1 MTNDKI
7 EYADLAKDGLILDPP
22 DLSLVPKGMFWED
35 SAKKFLD
42 CNRDRPEIIG
52 FVPNLHDFAV
62 GPDYNAGAFEIKGQ
76 NSDIVS
82 LPSNLGHLLP
92 ATAIIIGDF
101 YRHAGKRAAGQ
112 CHISLQFFRSDTKRG
127 DHLLF
132 DKIHRHVLEGK
143 MVIYVATAI
152 DPGGKLDKALL
163 GTEYYAP
170 EVLGKRIG
178 RAKLATSAEDFQRK
192 FAELG
197 VVEAPGGAIIRFS
210 ENTLHAAPDI
220 THPLALESTIFGA
233 FGGQK
238 LRRSLINIIAS
249 TNDESGLIYGRT
261 RPPNPH
267 RASPVEKI
275 LERQAEYRAAAA
287 RILFEHSSAVT
298 FA

>member
-1 MTNDKI
+1 MTNNKI

-22 DLSLVPKGMFWED
+22 DLSLTQKGPFWAD
-35 SAKKFLD
+35 TAKQFLD
-42 CNRDRPEIIG
+42 CNRDQPEIIG
-52 FVPNLHDFAV
+52 FVPNLHAFAV

-76 NSDIVS
+76 NSDIVC
-82 LPSNLGHLLP
+82 LPSSLGHLLP
-92 ATAIIIGDF
+92 ATAIIIDDF

-152 DPGGKLDKALL
+152 DPGEKLNKNLL

-170 EVLGKRIG
+170 EVLGKRIS
-178 RAKLATSAEDFQRK
+178 RAKLATSAEDFQQK
-192 FAELG
+192 FEELG

-210 ENTLHAAPDI
+210 ENTLHAAPDV
-220 THPLALESTIFGA
+220 THPLALQSSIFGA

-249 TNDESGLIYGRT
+249 TNDENGLIYGRT

-267 RASPVEKI
+267 RASPVENI
-275 LERQAEYRAAAA
+275 VERQSEYRAAA
-287 RILFEHSSAVT
+287 RVLLEHSGASI